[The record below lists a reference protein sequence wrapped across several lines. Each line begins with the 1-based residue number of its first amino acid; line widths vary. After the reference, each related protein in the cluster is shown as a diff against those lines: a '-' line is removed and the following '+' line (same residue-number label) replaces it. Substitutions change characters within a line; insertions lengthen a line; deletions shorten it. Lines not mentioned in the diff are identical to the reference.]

1 MPTTPATPGSARPA
15 AVINAEIRGL
25 VEGGG
30 LWSDEYLEL
39 LVEWEAA
46 VRSEGLR
53 GDVTEAA

>member
-1 MPTTPATPGSARPA
+1 MPITPATPGSARPA

-30 LWSDEYLEL
+30 LGSDEYLQL

-46 VRSEGLR
+46 VRSEATQA
-53 GDVTEAA
+53 DVSPAA

>member
-1 MPTTPATPGSARPA
+1 MPRTPATPGPARPA
-15 AVINAEIRGL
+15 AVINSKIRGL

-30 LWSDEYLEL
+30 LGSDEYLEL

>member
-1 MPTTPATPGSARPA
+1 MPTTPATSGSARPA
-15 AVINAEIRGL
+15 AVINAQIRGL

-30 LWSDEYLEL
+30 LGSDEYLQL

-53 GDVTEAA
+53 GDVTKAA

>member
-1 MPTTPATPGSARPA
+1 MPRTPATPGPARPA
-15 AVINAEIRGL
+15 AVINAKIRGL

-30 LWSDEYLEL
+30 LGSDEYLEL